1 MTRKQIN
8 DIAVQI
14 ERTYNSRHTNA
25 DMQITTEVHFAD
37 RLAWISIT
45 PAEAEHIYGATI
57 YFPEEILPFASV
69 YGLTAHF
76 DVLHVIDEVALLGKE
91 LPSGKNFPCINF
103 FFHGDMEG

>member
-1 MTRKQIN
+1 MTRKQFN
-8 DIAVQI
+8 DIAAQI

-45 PAEAEHIYGATI
+45 PAEAEQLYGATI
-57 YFPEEILPFASV
+57 FFPEEILPFASV
-69 YGLTAHF
+69 YGLAAHF
-76 DVLHVIDEVALLGKE
+76 DVLHE

-103 FFHGDMEG
+103 FFHGYIED